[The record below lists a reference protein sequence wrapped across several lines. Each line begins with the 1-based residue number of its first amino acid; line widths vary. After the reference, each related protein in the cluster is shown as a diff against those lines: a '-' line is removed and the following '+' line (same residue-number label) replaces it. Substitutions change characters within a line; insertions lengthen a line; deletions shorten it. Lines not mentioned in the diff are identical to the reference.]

1 MNEISEIQ
9 SERARPAPPRA
20 LVVENNLASRE
31 LLTRVLRLKGVE
43 AQTAIGAG
51 QAGLILFEDA
61 GRTYDL
67 LLFDLTLEPIDGV
80 ELLRHVATL
89 SAARRPRRIVVI
101 SESLAP
107 F

>member
-51 QAGLILFEDA
+51 QAGRILSGAA
-61 GRTYDL
+61 GGPYAL
-67 LLFDLTLEPIDGV
+67 LLVDLNREPIDGV

-89 SAARRPRRIVVI
+89 PAARRPRRIIAI
-101 SESLAP
+101 SESLTP
-107 F
+107 